1 MEGKMGRD
9 YSKFEE
15 KIGYIFSDKKLLEQ
29 AFSHS
34 SYINERKVN
43 HEDSYERM
51 EFLGD
56 AVLELVVSQYLFD
69 HYKEKTEG
77 ELTKLR
83 ASLVCEATLSQC
95 ARTMGISD
103 YLLLSK
109 GEELTGGRQRES
121 ILCDVFEAVLGAIYL
136 DSGLLAA
143 RNHVERFLMTD
154 IEEKQLFYDAKTILQ
169 EKMQKDGNKVTY
181 ELVEER
187 GPQHSKEFVVHAVID
202 GVVVGNGIGKT
213 KKAAEQMA
221 AYKTLIASKDE
232 K

>member
-1 MEGKMGRD
+1 MGRD

-15 KIGYIFSDKKLLEQ
+15 KIGYSFSNIQLLEQ

-43 HEDSYERM
+43 HGESYERM

-69 HYKEKTEG
+69 HYKEKPEG

-95 ARTMGISD
+95 AIIMGIGD

-121 ILCDVFEAVLGAIYL
+121 ILCDVFEAVLGAIYI
-136 DSGLLAA
+136 DGGLVAA
-143 RNHVERFLMTD
+143 RTHVERFLMTD

-187 GPQHSKEFVVHAVID
+187 GPQHSKEFVVQAVID
-202 GVVVGNGIGKT
+202 GNVVGKGIGKT

-221 AYKTLIASKDE
+221 AYNTLIASKDE

>member
-1 MEGKMGRD
+1 MGRD

-15 KIGYIFSDKKLLEQ
+15 KIGYSFSNIQLLEQ

-43 HEDSYERM
+43 HGESYERM

-69 HYKEKTEG
+69 HYKEKPEG

-95 ARTMGISD
+95 ARIMGIGD

-121 ILCDVFEAVLGAIYL
+121 ILCDVFEAVLGAIYI
-136 DSGLLAA
+136 DGGLVAA
-143 RNHVERFLMTD
+143 RTHVERFLMTD

-187 GPQHSKEFVVHAVID
+187 GPQHSKEFVVQAVID
-202 GVVVGNGIGKT
+202 GNVVGKGIGKT

-221 AYKTLIASKDE
+221 AYNTLIASKDE

>member
-1 MEGKMGRD
+1 MGRD

-15 KIGYIFSDKKLLEQ
+15 KIGYTFSNKKLLEQ

-109 GEELTGGRQRES
+109 GEELTGGRQRDS

-136 DSGLLAA
+136 DSGLSAA
-143 RNHVERFLMTD
+143 RNHVEQFLMTD

-202 GVVVGNGIGKT
+202 GIVVGKGIGKT

>member
-1 MEGKMGRD
+1 MGRD

-15 KIGYIFSDKKLLEQ
+15 KIGYSFSNIKLLEQ

-43 HEDSYERM
+43 HGESYERM

-69 HYKEKTEG
+69 HYKEKSEG

-95 ARTMGISD
+95 ARTMGMSD

-109 GEELTGGRQRES
+109 GEELTGGRQRDS

-136 DSGLLAA
+136 DGGLVAA
-143 RNHVERFLMTD
+143 RTHVERFLMTD

-187 GPQHSKEFVVHAVID
+187 GPQHSKEFLVQAVID
-202 GVVVGNGIGKT
+202 GNVVGKGIGKT

-221 AYKTLIASKDE
+221 AYNTLIASKDE

>member
-1 MEGKMGRD
+1 MNKIEFEV
-9 YSKFEE
+9 KFK
-15 KIGYIFSDKKLLEQ
+15 KIANKLNFNYKNIDLYYE
-29 AFSHS
+29 AFVHPSFA
-34 SYINERKVN
+34 NEHRLDF
-43 HEDSYERM
+43 HYERM

-95 ARTMGISD
+95 AKEMGISD

-136 DSGLLAA
+136 DGGLNVAKK
-143 RNHVERFLMTD
+143 HVERFLMTD

-169 EKMQKDGNKVTY
+169 EKMQKDGNKVCY

-187 GPQHSKEFVVHAVID
+187 GPQHSKEFKVHAVID
-202 GVVVGNGIGKT
+202 GTVVGEGIGKT

-221 AYKTLIASKDE
+221 AYHTLTASKD
-232 K
+232 KK

>member
-1 MEGKMGRD
+1 MARD

-15 KIGYIFSDKKLLEQ
+15 KIGYTFFDKKLLEQ

-34 SYINERKVN
+34 SYVNERKVN
-43 HEDSYERM
+43 HRDSYERM

-95 ARTMGISD
+95 ARVMEIGE

-109 GEELTGGRQRES
+109 GEEMTGGRQRDS

-136 DSGLLAA
+136 DGGLTVA

-169 EKMQKDGNKVTY
+169 EKMQKDGNKVNY

-187 GPQHSKEFVVHAVID
+187 GPQHSKEFVVQAVID
-202 GVVVGNGIGKT
+202 GTVVGMGIGKT

-221 AYKTLIASKDE
+221 AYKTLIASKD
-232 K
+232 KK

>member
-1 MEGKMGRD
+1 MGRD

-15 KIGYIFSDKKLLEQ
+15 KIGYSFSNIQLLEQ

-43 HEDSYERM
+43 HGESYERM

-69 HYKEKTEG
+69 HYKEKPEG

-95 ARTMGISD
+95 ARIMGIGD

-136 DSGLLAA
+136 DGGLVAA
-143 RNHVERFLMTD
+143 RTHVERFLMTD

-187 GPQHSKEFVVHAVID
+187 GPQHSKEFVVQAVID
-202 GVVVGNGIGKT
+202 GNVVGKGIGKT

-221 AYKTLIASKDE
+221 AYNTLIASKDE

>member
-1 MEGKMGRD
+1 MRRD

-15 KIGYIFSDKKLLEQ
+15 KIDYTFSNIQLLEQ

-34 SYINERKVN
+34 SYVNERKVN
-43 HEDSYERM
+43 HVDSYERM

-95 ARTMGISD
+95 AKEMGISD

-136 DSGLLAA
+136 DGGLNVAKKHLQSNKKHRFCAYSPSNLA
-143 RNHVERFLMTD
+143 LT
-154 IEEKQLFYDAKTILQ
+154 TISSSSRPLTCAQ
-169 EKMQKDGNKVTY
+169 PVSPGFISFAPYLSRSSIKSY
-181 ELVEER
+181 
-187 GPQHSKEFVVHAVID
+187 
-202 GVVVGNGIGKT
+202 
-213 KKAAEQMA
+213 
-221 AYKTLIASKDE
+221 
-232 K
+232 

>member
-1 MEGKMGRD
+1 MGRD

-15 KIGYIFSDKKLLEQ
+15 KIGYSFSNIQLLEQ

-43 HEDSYERM
+43 HGESYERM

-56 AVLELVVSQYLFD
+56 AVLELVVSQYVFD
-69 HYKEKTEG
+69 HYKEKPEG

-95 ARTMGISD
+95 ARIMGIGD

-136 DSGLLAA
+136 DGGLVAA
-143 RNHVERFLMTD
+143 RTHVERFLMTD

-187 GPQHSKEFVVHAVID
+187 GPQHSKEFVVQAVID
-202 GVVVGNGIGKT
+202 GNVVGKGIGKT

-221 AYKTLIASKDE
+221 AYNTLIASKDE